1 MGSITADVDYLETD
15 EWKAIISVDGVD
27 TLFKLD
33 TGAAVTI
40 IGENDMPRDVQ
51 LQPADRPL
59 KGPGDTKLTCMG
71 KFEATLKY
79 KDSCLRAVR
88 ICIDLTNLNKPVK
101 REVHPIASVEESLAQ
116 IHGSKIF
123 TRLDA
128 KSAFHQFPLDEASRL
143 LTTFVTPFGR
153 YCMNSLPYGICSA
166 SEIFQAMSNL
176 LEGIDGVICHMDDIL
191 VHASDQVTHDKI
203 LRLVL
208 ARLQSGGLTLNE
220 KCEFSKTSVKF
231 LGHIIDENGI
241 RPDPE
246 KVAAIQDMP
255 APQCITELQ
264 RFFGMV
270 NFLAKFVPNL
280 ASVTEPLRQLLRAD
294 TAWSWESPQQ
304 EAFEKVKNLLSSHP
318 VLAHYSPQRETIVA
332 ADASN
337 NGLGAVLFQIQDNGQ
352 RRPVAYAS
360 RSLAPAETRY
370 ATIEKE
376 ALAAT
381 WAVERFHDY
390 LMGMEFA
397 IETHHK
403 PLVPLLGS
411 TEISK
416 MPPRIQRFRLRLMS
430 YQPKLIHVAG
440 KQQITADTLSRAPA
454 KTPDAA
460 DLMSI
465 QDVSAYTQQTIQF
478 LPASQQKLQ
487 EIQEKQHADAE
498 THQVIEYCL
507 KGKHKFDILKVLYS
521 GPVPDTTCWYNL
533 AESNH
538 HETTTH
544 LMLTHLLMES
554 FCLATHRHLDV
565 SHPVFRLLW
574 PHFHFLMAINA
585 VADKTLLLRDIDQSS
600 KDKM

>member
-1 MGSITADVDYLETD
+1 
-15 EWKAIISVDGVD
+15 
-27 TLFKLD
+27 
-33 TGAAVTI
+33 
-40 IGENDMPRDVQ
+40 
-51 LQPADRPL
+51 
-59 KGPGDTKLTCMG
+59 
-71 KFEATLKY
+71 
-79 KDSCLRAVR
+79 
-88 ICIDLTNLNKPVK
+88 
-101 REVHPIASVEESLAQ
+101 
-116 IHGSKIF
+116 
-123 TRLDA
+123 
-128 KSAFHQFPLDEASRL
+128 
-143 LTTFVTPFGR
+143 
-153 YCMNSLPYGICSA
+153 
-166 SEIFQAMSNL
+166 MSNL

-294 TAWSWESPQQ
+294 TVWSWESPQQ
-304 EAFEKVKNLLSSHP
+304 QAFEKVKNLLSSHP

-376 ALAAT
+376 ALAAA

-390 LMGMEFA
+390 LMGMEFT
-397 IETHHK
+397 IETDHK

-487 EIQEKQHADAE
+487 EIQKKQHADAE

-507 KGKHKFDILKVLYS
+507 KGWPAYPTQAALNQQFWSNRQHFSVVDGILLYDDRIVI
-521 GPVPDTTCWYNL
+521 PRDMQL
-533 AESNH
+533 E
-538 HETTTH
+538 
-544 LMLTHLLMES
+544 MLTKLHESHLGITKCRALAQSSVWWPYISRQIEETVARCHTCSKLKPEVREPLMPSAVPERPWSRVAMDMFELNGKLYIVVVDYLSRWAEVRLLQAETSKAVILAVKSIFAIHGIPEVVVSDNAPNFASAEFADFAKSYGFTHTTSSPRYPQSNGEAERSVQTVKTLMKKAKDPSLALLMYR
-554 FCLATHRHLDV
+554 ATPLQNGL
-565 SHPVFRLLW
+565 SPAEI
-574 PHFHFLMAINA
+574 LMGR
-585 VADKTLLLRDIDQSS
+585 KLR
-600 KDKM
+600 K